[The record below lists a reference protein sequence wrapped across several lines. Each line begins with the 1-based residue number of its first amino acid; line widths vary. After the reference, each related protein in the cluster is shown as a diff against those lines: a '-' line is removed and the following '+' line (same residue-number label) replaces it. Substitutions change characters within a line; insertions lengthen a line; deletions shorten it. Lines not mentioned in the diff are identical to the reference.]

1 MYQYSWHIQ
10 TYAVSMLAKEGYGY
24 LSGNSQP
31 FYKKLNV
38 IRGLPENLM
47 RYESGYTVNDVSSK
61 QAGKS
66 SI

>member
-1 MYQYSWHIQ
+1 MYQYSHIQ

-38 IRGLPENLM
+38 IGGLPENLM
-47 RYESGYTVNDVSSK
+47 RYESGYTVNDVSGE
-61 QAGKS
+61 QAGRS

>member
-1 MYQYSWHIQ
+1 MYQYSHIQ

-24 LSGNSQP
+24 LLGNSEP
-31 FYKKLNV
+31 FYKKSNA

-47 RYESGYTVNDVSSK
+47 RYESGYTVNNVSGE
-61 QAGKS
+61 QAGRT